1 MITDANIEQV
11 LDLLVTAYGEKA
23 YPLDD
28 PKKMIKVKN
37 LWTVMFADDEP
48 IEVLTAVKDCI
59 ATLQFAPKI
68 ADIKSR
74 IAQNRLSGQLTELE
88 VWQIVRKAVED
99 SDSIS
104 KAKQIY
110 NTLPKPVQSVVG
122 SPSLLRSWRSVEDAQ
137 FETII
142 MSLVTRT
149 YRTIAA
155 REAGYHALP
164 QDIQDAE
171 RWRIDGA
178 KKNDALPAPEA
189 PKYELP
195 AEWEPKPVD
204 DQMRRRISEF
214 TNQE

>member
-110 NTLPKPVQSVVG
+110 NTLPKIVQNVVG

-178 KKNDALPAPEA
+178 KKPEALPAPEA
-189 PKYELP
+189 QKYELP

-204 DQMRRRISEF
+204 EQMLRRISEF